1 MAVNVS
7 EGCGNVTQ
15 DTTGGRTTQT
25 VQINIIDAN
34 DNPPMFEVAEIPF
47 GMRRVTEVGT
57 ILELVLKVFGRKER
71 QYNA

>member
-1 MAVNVS
+1 MTVNVS

-15 DTTGGRTTQT
+15 DTDGRTTQT

-57 ILELVLKVFGRKER
+57 ILELVLKVFRRKQR
-71 QYNA
+71 QHNA